1 MIIVMLVMTVV
12 MLIGTIAIIK
22 VGIEAS
28 RKKKDDRFRP

>member
-12 MLIGTIAIIK
+12 MLIGAIAIIK
-22 VGIEAS
+22 VGIEAA